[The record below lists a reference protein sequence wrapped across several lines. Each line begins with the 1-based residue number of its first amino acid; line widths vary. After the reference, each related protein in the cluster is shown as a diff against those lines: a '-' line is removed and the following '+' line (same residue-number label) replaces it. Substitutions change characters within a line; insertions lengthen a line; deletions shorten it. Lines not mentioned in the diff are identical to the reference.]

1 MVACAPRDMEVDVET
16 LLPPVAST
24 RVPRP
29 TARRKLPRLL
39 AVGLVVF
46 SLLGVTIL
54 PSLAQ
59 DATPT
64 PGGAAVTSEGIDLS
78 IPETLGGTFNFGIS
92 SDVGTFD
99 PIQPMSNMSL
109 WTVMELYSRLVRV
122 DKFGQDVEGELAQS
136 WETSPDGTI
145 WTFHLNPDAK
155 FSTGDPVTAED
166 VVYSFERAMGP
177 DSANAWVFDGVE
189 AVEMIDPQ
197 TIEITIS
204 RPAASFLNSMT
215 LWGASIVS
223 KAAVEGGTDPA
234 TEPVGSGPFMLESWE
249 PGVQVTLLKNPHYWE
264 TDEAGNQLPYVD
276 QVNLIVLSED
286 NTRMLKLQAGEI
298 DAAMDV
304 PYNQI
309 APLSQDPNL
318 DVVAA
323 PLYGLVNIGLSQSKP
338 ELTDIKIRQA
348 MNYAIDREAIVQTAL
363 FGSGRPACSPIN
375 LTWFYT
381 DKYCYTY
388 DLEKAKQLMAESSA
402 PDGFEVTLSVGAGFV
417 VDNQIAV
424 MIKDMLAQ
432 IGVDVVIEPV
442 DPTAQFDRF
451 VKGDFEM
458 TMLTQTSDNL
468 DPDTNLLYCCVSDGG
483 ANSYYTGWKDPEV
496 DALYRDSQVEMD
508 FAKRNE
514 ILDEFQRLVM
524 ERGPFIEVV
533 NPTNRYASRTTTHNF
548 FMDPTA
554 HWHLEYVWKE

>member
-1 MVACAPRDMEVDVET
+1 MGIVQHG
-16 LLPPVAST
+16 LAST
-24 RVPRP
+24 RVPQSAVRD
-29 TARRKLPRLL
+29 RLPRLL
-39 AVGLVVF
+39 IVGLVVV
-46 SLLGVTIL
+46 SLFGSSIP

-64 PGGAAVTSEGIDLS
+64 PGGAAVTSENIELS
-78 IPETLGGTFNFGIS
+78 IPAKLGGTFNFGINA
-92 SDVGTFD
+92 DVGTFD

-122 DKFGQDVEGELAQS
+122 DKLGQDVEGDLAERWDVS
-136 WETSPDGTI
+136 SDGTV
-145 WTFHLNPDAK
+145 WTFSLRPDVK
-155 FSTGDPVTAED
+155 FSNGDPVTAED
-166 VVYSFERAMGP
+166 VIYSFERAMGP
-177 DSANAWVFDGVE
+177 NSANAWVFDGVE

-197 TIEITIS
+197 AIEITVG
-204 RPAASFLNSMT
+204 RPAAAFLNSMT

-223 KAAVEGGTDPA
+223 KAAVEGGADPETDPI
-234 TEPVGSGPFMLESWE
+234 GSGPFSLESRK
-249 PGVQVTLLKNPHYWE
+249 PGEQVTLVKNPHYWE
-264 TDEAGNQLPYVD
+264 KDEAGNQLPYVD
-276 QVNLIVLSED
+276 QVNMIVLSED

-298 DAAMDV
+298 DAAMAV

-309 APLSQDPNL
+309 QPLGQDSNL
-318 DVVAA
+318 DVVPA
-323 PLYGLVNIGLSQSKP
+323 PLYGLTNIGLNQTKP

-363 FGSGRPACSPIN
+363 FGSGRVACSPIN

-381 DKYCYTY
+381 DEYCYTY

-402 PDGFEVTLSVGAGFV
+402 PDGFPVTLTVAAGAAA
-417 VDNQIAV
+417 DNQMAV

-432 IGVDVVIEPV
+432 INIDVTIEPT

-458 TMLTQTSDNL
+458 TLLNQTSDNL

-496 DALYRDSQVEMD
+496 DDLYRQSQVELD
-508 FAKRNE
+508 FAKRNQ
-514 ILDEFQRLVM
+514 ILDEFQKLVM

-533 NPTNRYASRTTTHNF
+533 NPPNPYASRRTTHNF

>member
-1 MVACAPRDMEVDVET
+1 MEEDVET
-16 LLPPVAST
+16 MHMPVAPT
-24 RVPRP
+24 RVS
-29 TARRKLPRLL
+29 RRTVRRGLPQLMV
-39 AVGLVVF
+39 VGLVVLSF
-46 SLLGVTIL
+46 LGIDIQ
-54 PSLAQ
+54 PGLAQ
-59 DATPT
+59 DASPT
-64 PGGAAVTSEGIDLS
+64 PGGAAIAGEAIELS
-78 IPETLGGTFNFGIS
+78 LPETLGGTFNFGIS

-99 PIQPMSNMSL
+99 PILPMSNMSL
-109 WTVMELYSRLVRV
+109 WTVMEIYGRLVRV
-122 DKFGQDVEGELAQS
+122 DKLGQDVEGELAER
-136 WETSPDGTI
+136 WEVSPDGTV
-145 WTFHLNPDAK
+145 WTFYLRPDAK
-155 FSTGDPVTAED
+155 FSNGDQVTAED

-177 DSANAWVFDGVE
+177 DSANAWVFDGVK
-189 AVEMIDPQ
+189 AVEMIDPG
-197 TIEITIS
+197 TIEITIG

-223 KAAVEGGTDPA
+223 KAAVEGGMDPA
-234 TEPVGSGPFMLESWE
+234 TDPIGSGPFSLESWS
-249 PGVQVTLLKNPHYWE
+249 PGEQVTLVKNTYYWE

-276 QVNLIVLSED
+276 QVNMIVLSED

-304 PYNQI
+304 PYNQV

-318 DVVAA
+318 NVVAA
-323 PLYGLVNIGLSQSKP
+323 PLYGLTHIGLSQSVP

-348 MNYAIDREAIVQTAL
+348 MNYAIDRDAIVQTAL

-381 DKYCYTY
+381 DEYCYTY
-388 DLEKAKQLMAESSA
+388 DLDKAKHLMAESRA
-402 PDGFEVTLSVGAGFV
+402 PDGFQVKLAVAAGAA

-432 IGVDVVIEPV
+432 INIDVVL
-442 DPTAQFDRF
+442 DPIDPAAQFDRF
-451 VKGDFEM
+451 TQGDYEM
-458 TMLTQTSDNL
+458 NLGTQTSDNL

-483 ANSYYTGWKDPEV
+483 ANAYYSGWKDPEV
-496 DALYRDSQVEMD
+496 DALYRESQVEMD

-514 ILDEFQRLVM
+514 ILNEFQRLIQ
-524 ERGPFIEVV
+524 ERGPFIQIV

-554 HWHLEYVWKE
+554 HWHLAYVWKE

>member
-1 MVACAPRDMEVDVET
+1 MES
-16 LLPPVAST
+16 LHPPITPALGSIST
-24 RVPRP
+24 V
-29 TARRKLPRLL
+29 RRKLSLVFTIVIVV
-39 AVGLVVF
+39 VGL
-46 SLLGVTIL
+46 LLGTIL

-59 DATPT
+59 VATPT
-64 PGGAAVTSEGIDLS
+64 PGGAAITGESIELS
-78 IPETLGGTFNFGIS
+78 IPTKLGGTFNFGIS

-122 DKFGQDVEGELAQS
+122 DKLGQNVEGELAER
-136 WETSPDGTI
+136 WDMSPDGTV
-145 WTFHLNPDAK
+145 WTFHLRPDAK
-155 FSTGDPVTAED
+155 FFNGDPMTAED
-166 VVYSFERAMGP
+166 VVYSFQRAMGP
-177 DSANAWVFDGVE
+177 DSANAWVFDGVKS
-189 AVEMIDPQ
+189 VKMIDPQ
-197 TIEITIS
+197 TVQITVG
-204 RPAASFLNSMT
+204 RPAAAFLNSMT

-223 KAAVEGGTDPA
+223 KKAVEGGTNPA
-234 TEPVGSGPFMLESWE
+234 TDPVGSGPFSLASWK
-249 PGVQVTLLKNPHYWE
+249 PGEQVTLQKNPNYWE
-264 TDEAGNQLPYVD
+264 KDEAGNQLPYVD

-309 APLSQDPNL
+309 DTLRQNPDLN
-318 DVVAA
+318 VVPA
-323 PLYGLVNIGLSQSKP
+323 PLYGLVNIGLNQKKP
-338 ELTDIKIRQA
+338 ELTDINIRQA

-363 FGSGRPACSPIN
+363 FGSGRVACSPIN

-381 DKYCYTY
+381 DKYCYTF
-388 DLEKAKQLMAESSA
+388 DLDKAKQLMAASSA
-402 PDGFEVTLSVGAGFV
+402 PNGFQVTLNVAAGAA

-424 MIKDMLAQ
+424 MIKDMLGQ
-432 IGVDVVIEPV
+432 INIDVVVEPI

-451 VKGDFEM
+451 VQGDYEM

-496 DALYRDSQVEMD
+496 DKLYRASQVELD
-508 FAKRNE
+508 FAKRNQ

-524 ERGPFIEVV
+524 ERGPFIEVI
-533 NPTNRYASRTTTHNF
+533 NPTNRYASRKTTHNF

>member
-1 MVACAPRDMEVDVET
+1 MGIVQHCLAP
-16 LLPPVAST
+16 T
-24 RVPRP
+24 RVPQPAVRD
-29 TARRKLPRLL
+29 RLPRLL
-39 AVGLVVF
+39 IVGLVIV
-46 SLLGVTIL
+46 SLFVSSIP

-64 PGGAAVTSEGIDLS
+64 PGGAAVTSENIELS
-78 IPETLGGTFNFGIS
+78 IPAKLGGTFNFGINA
-92 SDVGTFD
+92 DVGTFD

-122 DKFGQDVEGELAQS
+122 DKLGQDVEGDLAERWDVS
-136 WETSPDGTI
+136 SDGTV
-145 WTFHLNPDAK
+145 WTFYLRPDVK
-155 FSTGDPVTAED
+155 FSNGDPVTAED
-166 VVYSFERAMGP
+166 VIYSFERAMGP
-177 DSANAWVFDGVE
+177 NSANAWVFDGVE

-197 TIEITIS
+197 AIEITVG
-204 RPAASFLNSMT
+204 RPAAAFLNSMT

-223 KAAVEGGTDPA
+223 KEAVEGGTDPA
-234 TEPVGSGPFMLESWE
+234 TDPIGSGPFSLESWK
-249 PGVQVTLLKNPHYWE
+249 PGEQVTLVKNPHYWE
-264 TDEAGNQLPYVD
+264 KDEAGNQLPYVD
-276 QVNLIVLSED
+276 QVNMIVLSED

-298 DAAMDV
+298 DAAMAV

-309 APLSQDPNL
+309 QPLGQDSNL
-318 DVVAA
+318 DVVPA
-323 PLYGLVNIGLSQSKP
+323 PLYGLTNIGLNQTKR

-363 FGSGRPACSPIN
+363 FGSGRVACSPIN

-381 DKYCYTY
+381 DEYCYTY

-402 PDGFEVTLSVGAGFV
+402 PDGFPVTLTVAAGAAA
-417 VDNQIAV
+417 DNQMAV

-432 IGVDVVIEPV
+432 INIDVTIEPT

-458 TMLTQTSDNL
+458 TLLNQTSDNL

-496 DALYRDSQVEMD
+496 DDLYRQSQVELD
-508 FAKRNE
+508 FAKRNQ
-514 ILDEFQRLVM
+514 ILDEFQKLVM

-533 NPTNRYASRTTTHNF
+533 NPPNPYASRRTTHNF